1 MRGNSTSGGRAR
13 TRSAE
18 SSRLRVGIDLVRLSE
33 VQASIDRFGER
44 FVSRIFTPGEERD
57 CRMSPP
63 LALSRFATRFAA
75 KEAAFK
81 VLRPGPHEPLPWR
94 AVEVRQGHGG
104 FAELALAGH
113 ASTLARRRGIK
124 SLTLSM
130 SHEGDYATAVVV
142 AERSPSHRSPS

>member
-1 MRGNSTSGGRAR
+1 MHGNGTPGQAR
-13 TRSAE
+13 RRSAA

-33 VQASIDRFGER
+33 VQASIDRFGQR
-44 FVSRIFTPGEERD
+44 FVSRIFTPGEERH
-57 CRMSPP
+57 CRTSPQ

-81 VLRPGPHEPLPWR
+81 VLRPGPNEALPWR
-94 AVEVRQGHGG
+94 AVEVRQGRGG
-104 FAELALAGH
+104 FAELALIGR
-113 ASTLARRRGIK
+113 ASTLARRRGIR

-142 AERSPSHRSPS
+142 AERSLSHRSVS